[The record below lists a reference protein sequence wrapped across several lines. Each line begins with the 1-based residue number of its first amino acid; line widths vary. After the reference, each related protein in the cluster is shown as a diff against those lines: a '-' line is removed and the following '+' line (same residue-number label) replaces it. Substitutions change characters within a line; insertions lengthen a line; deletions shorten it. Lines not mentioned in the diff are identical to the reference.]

1 MKRISILLVL
11 MGAVVGISSCKHE
24 SRSGVRDYNEQEI
37 AFEASNS
44 FNQVKFTGGYNIELI
59 QGETESLT
67 LMMKKESVSD
77 VKYWV
82 EDSVLYV
89 RNDTHGIRPEETHI
103 KLKFKDLKRIQIEGG
118 ATLKSRE
125 PLQFDSLTIKL
136 EGGANLRLKLNVNHL
151 NTYAAG
157 GVNMELTGMA
167 NSFEATTEGAAN
179 IDADHMETKYV
190 TCRVAGVGNASVFA
204 TEELNATV
212 EGVGKIGYRG
222 NPVIN
227 KKVDG
232 LGLVYKK

>member
-1 MKRISILLVL
+1 MKQIVFLAVILGSIVAL
-11 MGAVVGISSCKHE
+11 GSCKHE
-24 SRSGVRDYNEQEI
+24 SRSDSRAYNEQEI
-37 AFEASNS
+37 VFESSNS
-44 FNQVKFTGGYNIELI
+44 FNKVKFTGGYNIELI
-59 QGETESLT
+59 QGDTESIT
-67 LMMKKESVSD
+67 LSVKNGTSSN
-77 VKYWV
+77 VKHWV

-89 RNDTHGIRPEETHI
+89 RNDTHGIRPEEVHI
-103 KLKFKDLKRIQIEGG
+103 KLKFKNLEHIQIEGG
-118 ATLKSRE
+118 ANLKSHE
-125 PLQFDSLTIKL
+125 PLQFDSLAIRL

-151 NTYAAG
+151 STYAAG
-157 GVNMELTGMA
+157 GVNMELSGIA

-179 IDADHMETKYV
+179 IDADHMETKRV
-190 TCRVAGVGNASVFA
+190 TCRVSGVGNASVFA

>member
-1 MKRISILLVL
+1 MKRISFLLVI
-11 MGAVVGISSCKHE
+11 MSAIVSFCSCKHE
-24 SRSGVRDYNEQEI
+24 SRSGSRAYNEQEI

-67 LMMKKESVSD
+67 LMKKKESASD

-89 RNDTHGIRPEETHI
+89 RNDTQGIRPEETHI
-103 KLKFKDLKRIQIEGG
+103 KLKFKDLKQIHIEGG

-125 PLQFDSLTIKL
+125 PLQFDTLSIKL
-136 EGGANLRLKLNVNHL
+136 EGGANLRLQLNVNHL
-151 NTYAAG
+151 YTYAAG
-157 GVNMELTGMA
+157 GVNMELTGTA
-167 NSFEATTEGAAN
+167 NRFEAITEGAGN
-179 IDADHMETKYV
+179 IDADHLETKHV
-190 TCRVAGVGNASVFA
+190 ICRVSGVGNASVYA
-204 TEELNATV
+204 TEVLDATV

>member
-1 MKRISILLVL
+1 MKRISILFVL
-11 MGAVVGISSCKHE
+11 MGAIVGISSCKHE
-24 SRSGVRDYNEQEI
+24 SRSSSRGYNEQEI
-37 AFEASNS
+37 AFEGSNS

-59 QGETESLT
+59 QGETESLS
-67 LMMKKESVSD
+67 LMMKKESASD

-82 EDSVLYV
+82 EDSALYV

-103 KLKFKDLKRIQIEGG
+103 KLKFKDLKQIHIEGG

-125 PLQFDSLTIKL
+125 PLQFDTLSIKL
-136 EGGANLRLKLNVNHL
+136 EGGANLRLQLNVNHL
-151 NTYAAG
+151 YTYAAG
-157 GVNMELTGMA
+157 GVNMELTGTA
-167 NSFEATTEGAAN
+167 NSFEAITEGAGN
-179 IDADHMETKYV
+179 IDADHLETKHV
-190 TCRVAGVGNASVFA
+190 ICRVSGVGNASVYA
-204 TEELNATV
+204 TEVLDATV

>member
-1 MKRISILLVL
+1 MKRISILFVL
-11 MGAVVGISSCKHE
+11 MGAIVGISSCKHE
-24 SRSGVRDYNEQEI
+24 SRSSSRGYNEQEI
-37 AFEASNS
+37 AFEGSNS

-59 QGETESLT
+59 QGETESLS
-67 LMMKKESVSD
+67 LMMKKESASD

-103 KLKFKDLKRIQIEGG
+103 KLKFKDLKQIHIEGG

-125 PLQFDSLTIKL
+125 PLQFDTLSIKL
-136 EGGANLRLKLNVNHL
+136 EGGANLRLQLNVNHL
-151 NTYAAG
+151 YTYAAG
-157 GVNMELTGMA
+157 GVNMELTGTA
-167 NSFEATTEGAAN
+167 NSFEAITEGAGN
-179 IDADHMETKYV
+179 IDADHLETKHV
-190 TCRVAGVGNASVFA
+190 ICRDSGVGNASVYA
-204 TEELNATV
+204 TELLDATV